1 MAIPTVDQLLQ
12 PTLDALHAAGGTAT
26 IPAITDHVLA
36 ALQLPPEEAAERDP
50 RHNMTKVEYRL
61 AWARTYL
68 KKFGLAEDARRG
80 VWALSEKGKATPQVD
95 PREVVA
101 YINLLKK
108 QARVEAGEMPTT
120 APEDSQPEDLPVADL
135 IQELSP
141 TGEPIRSLTPH
152 LPDNTS
158 VRHFITIMDGVSE
171 NLFHGMYAELW
182 AQRGNPQETVEWA
195 DPDQWIP
202 QRLSGEQQAL
212 ALRLWRESKRNINP
226 RYARGAWT
234 LATRHRLIAAD
245 KDILHLTDRGRQ
257 FIAEPAGPVAAE
269 IDGLEGTL
277 TVLRQVAEK
286 GPGWRGGF
294 LPGFTEFCHAYTT
307 VRSDN
312 VIKSYLYNRLNS
324 LVERGFVTRRG
335 LTYEIT
341 DLGLAYQDA
350 TASLMPGPPVAAG
363 RRSDIHKLA
372 KELRQEARGQLADY
386 LAHMDPYKFQ
396 GLIGVLLE
404 EMGYEDVQIQPPTN
418 DRGVDVVAHIELGIS
433 SVREVIQ
440 VKRHKSSLNRTV
452 LDQLRGSLHR
462 FGAVRGTVI
471 STGKFSKGA
480 QEAAFERGAA
490 PITLIDGDRLLDL
503 LMKWEIGITKKSVE
517 YYEFDPA
524 KLVQFEQEAGA
535 NGVAVVQ

>member
-12 PTLDALHAAGGTAT
+12 PTLDALRALGGTAA
-26 IPAITDHVLA
+26 IPAMTEHVLA

-68 KKFGLAEDARRG
+68 KKYGLAEDIQRG
-80 VWALSEKGKATPQVD
+80 VWALTERGRATPQVD
-95 PREVVA
+95 PKEVVA

-108 QARVEAGEMPTT
+108 QARVEAGETPMA
-120 APEDSQPEDLPVADL
+120 APADSQPEDLPVDDL

-152 LPDNTS
+152 LPDNAS
-158 VRHFITIMDGVSE
+158 ARHFITIMDGVSE
-171 NLFHGMYAELW
+171 GLFHGMYAELW
-182 AQRGNPQETVEWA
+182 TQRGNPQETVDWA

-202 QRLSGEQQAL
+202 QRLSGEQEAL
-212 ALRLWRESKRNINP
+212 ALRLWRESKHTINP

-234 LATRHRLIAAD
+234 LASRHNLIAAD
-245 KDILHLTDRGRQ
+245 GAVLRLTDRGRQ
-257 FIAEPAGPVAAE
+257 FIAEPAGRVVAE
-269 IDGLEGTL
+269 IDGIEGTI

-286 GPGWRGGF
+286 GPGWRGEF

-307 VRSDN
+307 ARSDN

-324 LVERGFVTRRG
+324 LVERGYVTRRG

-341 DLGLAYQDA
+341 DLGLGYLDA
-350 TASLMPGPPVAAG
+350 TASLMPGPPVVAG

-372 KELRQEARGQLADY
+372 KELRQEAREQLADY

-440 VKRHKSSLNRTV
+440 VKRHRSSLNRTV

-490 PITLIDGDRLLDL
+490 PITLIDGDKLLDL
-503 LMKWEIGITKKSVE
+503 LTERQIGVTRKSVE

-524 KLVQFEQEAGA
+524 KLVQFEQETGE
-535 NGVAVVQ
+535 NGVVG

>member
-12 PTLDALHAAGGTAT
+12 PTLDALHAAGGIVT

-36 ALQLPPEEAAERDP
+36 VLQLPPEEAAERDT

-68 KKFGLAEDARRG
+68 KKYGLVEDVQRG
-80 VWALSEKGKATPQVD
+80 VWALTEKGRATPQVD

-101 YINLLKK
+101 YINLRKK
-108 QARVEAGEMPTT
+108 QARLEAGEMPTP
-120 APEDSQPEDLPVADL
+120 APEDSQLESLPVGDL

-141 TGEPIRSLTPH
+141 TGDPIRSLTPH
-152 LPDNTS
+152 LPDNAS
-158 VRHFITIMDGVSE
+158 ARHFIAIMNGVSE
-171 NLFHGMYAELW
+171 SLFHSMYAELW
-182 AQRGNPQETVEWA
+182 TQRGNPQETVDWA

-202 QRLSGEQQAL
+202 QRLSGEQQTL
-212 ALRLWRESKRNINP
+212 ALRLWRESKHAINP

-234 LATRHRLIAAD
+234 LASRHSLMTGVGDVLR
-245 KDILHLTDRGRQ
+245 LTDRGRQ
-257 FIAEPAGPVAAE
+257 FIAEPTGPVVAE
-269 IDGLEGTL
+269 IDGLEGTI

-286 GPGWRGGF
+286 GPGWRGEF

-307 VRSDN
+307 ARSDN
-312 VIKSYLYNRLNS
+312 VIKSLLYNRLNS
-324 LVERGFVTRRG
+324 LVERGYVTRRG

-341 DLGLAYQDA
+341 DPGLGYLDA
-350 TASLMPGPPVAAG
+350 TASLTPGPLVLAG

-372 KELRQEARGQLADY
+372 KDLRKEAREQLADY
-386 LAHMDPYKFQ
+386 LAHMDPYRFQ

-440 VKRHKSSLNRTV
+440 VKRHKGNLNRTV

-462 FGAVRGTVI
+462 FDAVRGTVI
-471 STGKFSKGA
+471 STSKFSKGA

-490 PITLIDGDRLLDL
+490 PITLIDGDKLLDL
-503 LMKWEIGITKKSVE
+503 LTEHQIGVTKKSVD
-517 YYEFDPA
+517 YFEFDPA
-524 KLVQFEQEAGA
+524 KLVQFE
-535 NGVAVVQ
+535 